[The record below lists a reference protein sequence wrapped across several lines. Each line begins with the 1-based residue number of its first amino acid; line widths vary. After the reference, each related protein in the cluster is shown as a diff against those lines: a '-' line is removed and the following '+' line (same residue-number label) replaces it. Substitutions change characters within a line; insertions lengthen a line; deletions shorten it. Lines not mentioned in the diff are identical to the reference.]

1 MEALNLLESFVRS
14 AEVGSFSAAAR
25 QLGMTPAAVSK
36 NVARLESHLGVRL
49 FQRSTRQLTLTAS
62 GEQFL
67 RQVSDPFSTLRDAFA
82 SASQDAG
89 KPAGTLKVSMAL
101 AFGREHLVPLLG
113 EFLQRYP
120 AIVPDWHFDNRP
132 ADLIQDGYDAAIGGG
147 IELTDGVVA
156 RELARTCIVATASP
170 SYMAGRPMPAH
181 PSELAAMD
189 GIVRRSGPTGRLR
202 AWTLRSESGEEAPVT
217 QRTRMIFDDPE
228 AMAHAAMLGYG
239 VALLPTPHAAR
250 WLESGA
256 LVRLLPGWHAD
267 NGPISLYYPNKT
279 LLPPKTRVFI
289 DFVVA
294 AFRDRGLAARFDA
307 GIQAAH

>member
-14 AEVGSFSAAAR
+14 AEAGSFSAAAR
-25 QLGMTPAAVSK
+25 QLGLTPAAISK
-36 NVARLESHLGVRL
+36 NVARLESHLGLRL

-89 KPAGTLKVSMAL
+89 KPAGVLKVSMAL
-101 AFGREHLVPLLG
+101 AFGREYLVPLLG
-113 EFLQRYP
+113 EFLERYP
-120 AIVPDWHFDNRP
+120 AIVPDWHFENRP
-132 ADLIQDGYDAAIGGG
+132 VDLIQDGFDAAIGGG

-156 RELARTCIVATASP
+156 RELAPTHIVVTASP
-170 SYMAGRPMPAH
+170 AYMKGRPLPKH
-181 PSELAAMD
+181 PRDLAVLD
-189 GIVRRSGPTGRLR
+189 GIVRRSGSTGRLR
-202 AWTLRSESGEEAPVT
+202 AWTLRNQVGEEAPAEH
-217 QRTRMIFDDPE
+217 RTRMVFDDPE
-228 AMAHAAMLGYG
+228 AMAHAAILGLG

-256 LVRLLPGWHAD
+256 LMRLLPAWYAD
-267 NGPISLYYPNKT
+267 NGPVSLYYPNKK

-289 DFVVA
+289 DFVVD
-294 AFRDRGLAARFDA
+294 AFRHGRLATRFDA
-307 GIQAAH
+307 R